1 MKRKDSVFLDC
12 TVNNN
17 NKCTE
22 CLGTQACV
30 ASIKSSICLV
40 EGKLELNYP
49 ASYIHTYIQEQNLIT
64 QEGSW
69 SGGGRNENQRPRLSE
84 ERSSTLKFH
93 KTGISLI

>member
-1 MKRKDSVFLDC
+1 MEPAQFPPYIVRKK
-12 TVNNN
+12 TR
-17 NKCTE
+17 
-22 CLGTQACV
+22 
-30 ASIKSSICLV
+30 V
-40 EGKLELNYP
+40 ELPSL
-49 ASYIHTYIQEQNLIT
+49 IHTYIQEQNLIT